1 MPHNAQL
8 VRGVA
13 QPGSALAWGA
23 RGREFESRRPDHEI
37 PGKGDVPIRFVSFFY
52 FSVPAENYFGE
63 RMHSDGNDTEEDRQ
77 IHRHCEKELV
87 SLDRD
92 VGHFAHQKKGKI
104 APNPNLNGQHDQYR
118 PNSVL
123 AENDYPPPGPRVF
136 RDVSHL
142 SRTSRACSPTRTA
155 AARKNHMES
164 DTWIVR

>member
-77 IHRHCEKELV
+77 
-87 SLDRD
+87 
-92 VGHFAHQKKGKI
+92 
-104 APNPNLNGQHDQYR
+104 
-118 PNSVL
+118 NSVL
-123 AENDYPPPGPRVF
+123 AENDYPPGNSSFQRRFPFIQDKPRVQP
-136 RDVSHL
+136 DVNG
-142 SRTSRACSPTRTA
+142 CSQEEPHG
-155 AARKNHMES
+155 K
-164 DTWIVR
+164 

>member
-104 APNPNLNGQHDQYR
+104 ATNPNLNGQHDQYR
-118 PNSVL
+118 QNSVL
-123 AENDYPPPGPRVF
+123 AENDYPHGNSSFQRRFPLIQDKPRVQP
-136 RDVSHL
+136 DVNGCSHEE
-142 SRTSRACSPTRTA
+142 PHG
-155 AARKNHMES
+155 K
-164 DTWIVR
+164 

>member
-52 FSVPAENYFGE
+52 FSVPAENYFDE
-63 RMHSDGNDTEEDRQ
+63 RMHCDGNDTEEDRQ

-118 PNSVL
+118 QNSVL
-123 AENDYPPPGPRVF
+123 AENDYLPGNSSSQRGFPFIQDKLRVQS
-136 RDVSHL
+136 DVNGCCQEEPHG
-142 SRTSRACSPTRTA
+142 
-155 AARKNHMES
+155 K
-164 DTWIVR
+164 

>member
-52 FSVPAENYFGE
+52 FSVPAENYFDE
-63 RMHSDGNDTEEDRQ
+63 RMHCDGNDTEEDRQ

-104 APNPNLNGQHDQYR
+104 APNPERTTRAISAKFRTCRKRLPPAWNSSSQRGFPFIQDKLRVQSDVNGCCQEEPH
-118 PNSVL
+118 
-123 AENDYPPPGPRVF
+123 G
-136 RDVSHL
+136 
-142 SRTSRACSPTRTA
+142 
-155 AARKNHMES
+155 K
-164 DTWIVR
+164 

>member
-1 MPHNAQL
+1 M
-8 VRGVA
+8 
-13 QPGSALAWGA
+13 
-23 RGREFESRRPDHEI
+23 
-37 PGKGDVPIRFVSFFY
+37 PIRFVSFFY
-52 FSVPAENYFGE
+52 FSVPVENYFGE

-123 AENDYPPPGPRVF
+123 AENDYPPGNSSFQRRFPLIQDKPRVQP
-136 RDVSHL
+136 D
-142 SRTSRACSPTRTA
+142 ANGCSQEEPHG
-155 AARKNHMES
+155 K
-164 DTWIVR
+164 